1 MSHACIPILVGVA
14 SPVSEIKLGLNFAK
28 FPFLQTMDYIVHGL
42 KGINILLKES
52 EKEQNLQNQGPKITI
67 NTLVLDD
74 LLPLEAY
81 KQGIKLTI
89 SNTLTGCLNLDLTEC
104 FIADKLS

>member
-1 MSHACIPILVGVA
+1 M
-14 SPVSEIKLGLNFAK
+14 
-28 FPFLQTMDYIVHGL
+28 PFQTMDYIIVHDP